1 MWTRQEVKH
10 KGKGAFFKAYWKFV
24 LVALVLGIATGAG
37 ASSASSGL
45 SSSMSNMV
53 STFGN
58 TANWKEDIDDI
69 DIDTDEILEDFNDDL
84 ADLNEDLND
93 ELDDIEEDLK
103 DINPELG
110 DVDLNLN
117 IESLPDIHIDE
128 NSVTVDGKTYEITD
142 SDRAKAGAA
151 IAVAAVAVA
160 VIFGIIYLI
169 AMAVTIL
176 LDVFV
181 KNPIEYGCQKFLR
194 KSQDE
199 NTSLSTMFAG
209 FKDGYKNIIKVM
221 FFRDL
226 FVGLWTLLFI
236 IPGIVKSYE
245 YRMVPFL
252 LSENP
257 GMTKDEALKA
267 SSRMMYGQKWRTF
280 VLDLSFIGWHLLSL
294 LTLGMLGIFYVSPYK
309 RSTDAALYETLKAES
324 QETVVAEG

>member
-10 KGKGAFFKAYWKFV
+10 KGKGAFFKGYWKFV

-37 ASSASSGL
+37 ASSASSGF
-45 SSSMSNMV
+45 SSSFSNMANA
-53 STFGN
+53 FGN
-58 TANWKEDIDDI
+58 VGTNKTDIGDVDIDFDGI
-69 DIDTDEILEDFNDDL
+69 
-84 ADLNEDLND
+84 NEDLDEIND
-93 ELDDIEEDLK
+93 TLDDIEA
-103 DINPELG
+103 DINENLG

-117 IESLPDIHIDE
+117 IDSLPEIHIDE
-128 NSVTVDGKTYEITD
+128 NSITVDGDTYEITD
-142 SDRAKAGAA
+142 KDRATAGAA
-151 IAVAAVAVA
+151 VAVAVVAVA
-160 VIFGIIYLI
+160 VIFGIIYLVV
-169 AMAVTIL
+169 MAATIL
-176 LDVFV
+176 IDVFV

-194 KSQDE
+194 KSQSE
-199 NTSLSTMFAG
+199 NTSLGTMFAG

-226 FVGLWTLLFI
+226 FIGLWTLLFI

-257 GMTKDEALKA
+257 GMSKDEALKA
-267 SSRMMYGQKWRTF
+267 SSRMMHGQKWRTF
-280 VLDLSFIGWHLLSL
+280 VLDLSFIGWNLLSL

-324 QETVVAEG
+324 NETVVAES